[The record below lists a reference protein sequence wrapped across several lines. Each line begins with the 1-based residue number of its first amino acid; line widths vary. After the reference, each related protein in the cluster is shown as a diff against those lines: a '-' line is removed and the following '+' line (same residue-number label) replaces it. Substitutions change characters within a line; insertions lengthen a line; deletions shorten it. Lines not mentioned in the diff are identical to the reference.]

1 MAVTPNSKPFEDM
14 LWFWW
19 GGTMCALA
27 WKGLW
32 QNLLKLKKCILI
44 FLPNTAYFIRF
55 LKYCTTFSIHV
66 LNAESMSPKQ
76 TRKVGHVIETNRLLT
91 YMAQST
97 SCFLKFDLW
106 QNHSTS
112 RKHGWRANL
121 MVVYKRLLQI
131 SQILSKSGDVC
142 RASPKIWLED
152 HYILVKHT
160 FIVFPKKIDNNLLY
174 ANSRPFRINQ
184 II

>member
-1 MAVTPNSKPFEDM
+1 MVSG
-14 LWFWW
+14 FWW
-19 GGTMCALA
+19 IY
-27 WKGLW
+27 
-32 QNLLKLKKCILI
+32 QNLGGGHNVRLGLERVMAEPLKIKKCILI
-44 FLPNTAYFIRF
+44 FLSNTAYFTRF

-97 SCFLKFDLW
+97 SCFREFDLW
-106 QNHSTS
+106 QNHGTS

-160 FIVFPKKIDNNLLY
+160 FIVFPKK
-174 ANSRPFRINQ
+174 SR
-184 II
+184 